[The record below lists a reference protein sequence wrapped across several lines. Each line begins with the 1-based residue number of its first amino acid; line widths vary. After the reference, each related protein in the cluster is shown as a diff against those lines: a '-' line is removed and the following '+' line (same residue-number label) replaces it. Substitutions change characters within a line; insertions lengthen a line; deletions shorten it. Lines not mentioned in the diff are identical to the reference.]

1 MTQKHLRMIVY
12 KWVLLV
18 IVAILANGC
27 RHWQEYVDIE
37 YIPEAGVS
45 KVDGADFVEVSVK
58 LTDVRTTKDKV
69 SCKKTGAVVPFFTP
83 LPFMPYGQIVTHYV
97 DAAAI
102 ISNDDVATLVA
113 NAIEDE
119 LRNRGFKITEGGVQ
133 VDIEL
138 NKFYNDFK
146 VGSWSGSA
154 TSVVIMNVKV
164 KRLDGNINYVKS
176 ITGLHTVKL
185 SPLKTILL
193 YTGKNAKMTLE
204 VALKDAVSKLMHDSS
219 FIAALVKEAELDP
232 ELIELV
238 EDKYPHL
245 LEEPES
251 EE

>member
-12 KWVLLV
+12 KWVLLA

-27 RHWQEYVDIE
+27 AFTKDYVDIE

-58 LTDVRTTKDKV
+58 LTDMRTTKDKV
-69 SCKKTGAVVPFFTP
+69 SCKKNG
-83 LPFMPYGQIVTHYV
+83 YGMEM
-97 DAAAI
+97 AAI
-102 ISNDDVATLVA
+102 ISNDDVTTLVA

-119 LRNRGFKITEGGVQ
+119 LRNRGFKITEGSVQ

-146 VGSWSGSA
+146 IGFWTGSA
-154 TSVVIMNVKV
+154 ASEVIMNVKV
-164 KRLDGNINYVKS
+164 KRLDGNINYAKS
-176 ITGLHTVKL
+176 ITGLHTLGGVMLFSGKNTKL
-185 SPLKTILL
+185 S
-193 YTGKNAKMTLE
+193 LE

-232 ELIELV
+232 ELIEQV

-245 LEEPES
+245 LEEPKSVE
-251 EE
+251 

>member
-27 RHWQEYVDIE
+27 ALTTEYVDIE

-69 SCKKTGAVVPFFTP
+69 SCKKNGFG
-83 LPFMPYGQIVTHYV
+83 MEM
-97 DAAAI
+97 AAI
-102 ISNDDVATLVA
+102 ISKDDVTTLVA
-113 NAIEDE
+113 NAIENE
-119 LRNRGFKITEGGVQ
+119 LRNRGFKITEGSVQ

-146 VGSWSGSA
+146 VGLVSGST
-154 TSVVIMNVKV
+154 TSEVIMTVRVKD
-164 KRLDGNINYVKS
+164 LDGNINYAKCV
-176 ITGLHTVKL
+176 TGLHTIGVML
-185 SPLKTILL
+185 F
-193 YTGKNAKMTLE
+193 TGKNTKISLE

-232 ELIELV
+232 ELIEQV

-245 LEEPES
+245 LEEPKS

>member
-1 MTQKHLRMIVY
+1 MTQKYLRMIVY

-27 RHWQEYVDIE
+27 ALTTEYVDIE

-69 SCKKTGAVVPFFTP
+69 SCKKTGAGVPLPPPFFV
-83 LPFMPYGQIVTHYV
+83 IVTHYV
-97 DAAAI
+97 DAGAI
-102 ISNDDVATLVA
+102 ISNDDVTTLVA

-119 LRNRGFKITEGGVQ
+119 LRNRGFKITEGSVY
-133 VDIEL
+133 VYIEL

-164 KRLDGNINYVKS
+164 KRLDGNINYAKS
-176 ITGLHTVKL
+176 ITGLHTLGGVMLFSGKNTKL
-185 SPLKTILL
+185 S
-193 YTGKNAKMTLE
+193 LE

-232 ELIELV
+232 ELIEQV

-245 LEEPES
+245 LEEPKSVE
-251 EE
+251 

>member
-27 RHWQEYVDIE
+27 ALTTEYVDIE

-58 LTDVRTTKDKV
+58 LTDMRTTKDKV
-69 SCKKTGAVVPFFTP
+69 SCKKNG
-83 LPFMPYGQIVTHYV
+83 YGMEM
-97 DAAAI
+97 AAI
-102 ISNDDVATLVA
+102 ISNDDVTTLVA

-232 ELIELV
+232 ELIEQV

-245 LEEPES
+245 LEEPKSVE
-251 EE
+251 